1 MRPLYRHGASKLAPT
16 AGKTMSHDNADTD
29 IHALAERVGKAL
41 ADQNLTLATAES
53 CTGGLIAAAITA
65 IPGSSAW
72 FDRGFVT
79 YSNHAKGEMLGVH
92 PATLESHGAVSE
104 AVVTEMAEGA
114 ISASDA
120 EVSVAVSGVAGPG
133 GGSAAKPVGLVCL
146 AWGMQRRET
155 RARSVHCE
163 GGREEVRRRAVVL
176 ALEGI
181 LDMLSGPP
189 AGR

>member
-1 MRPLYRHGASKLAPT
+1 MLAEMLGFAALSPT
-16 AGKTMSHDNADTD
+16 YSGIDMSHHDTE
-29 IHALAERVGKAL
+29 IHALAERVGEAL
-41 ADQNLTLATAES
+41 QARHLTLATAES
-53 CTGGLIAAAITA
+53 CTGGLAAAAITA
-65 IPGSSAW
+65 VPGSSGW

-79 YSNHAKGEMLGVH
+79 YSNQAKREMLGVH
-92 PATLESHGAVSE
+92 PGTLEMHGAVSE

-120 EVSVAVSGVAGPG
+120 EVSIAISGVAGPG

-155 RARSVHCE
+155 RACSVHCG
-163 GGREEVRRRAVVL
+163 GGREDVRRRAVIL